1 MSITTR
7 VRKLQQSEA
16 FARPASLLEQ
26 AFRATNQ
33 SALRIAGVPYNLASK
48 DDGTQEAIMA
58 DVRESFI
65 KKLSLPDLRSLK
77 AELGG
82 ILFPNG
88 LPPEYGPCGSVAP
101 VDASTEPPPGAVR

>member
-7 VRKLQQSEA
+7 VRKLEQSEA

-26 AFRATNQ
+26 AFRARNQ
-33 SALRIAGVPYNLASK
+33 AALRIAGVPYKLASK

-77 AELGG
+77 AELQR
-82 ILFPNG
+82 IVFPNG
-88 LPPEYGPCGSVAP
+88 LPPEYRPRGSMAP
-101 VDASTEPPPGAVR
+101 MDASTGLWPGAVR